1 MKTWGKSF
9 KQGGVLQQ
17 QIIVRAWEE
26 IPQARCVL
34 SFLPLKFL
42 LVFLSSSSSFS
53 FVSVWFWAPPSP
65 LSPAHNV
72 WSYCI
77 ANPGDFQ
84 LDCRATWVF
93 VNGVPAGMANARCC
107 DEHNASSSS
116 QSKRRF
122 NPPPPKKRS
131 PPWFGICV
139 RSLAVQE
146 SGIKLF
152 FNPNHVL
159 VFVCSNKYIPGWLV
173 GFCNAIF
180 FLGLVGNTA
189 WQKEMGN

>member
-1 MKTWGKSF
+1 VCAELSSP
-9 KQGGVLQQ
+9 
-17 QIIVRAWEE
+17 E
-26 IPQARCVL
+26 ILAT
-34 SFLPLKFL
+34 
-42 LVFLSSSSSFS
+42 VFLSSSFS

-65 LSPAHNV
+65 LPCAHNV

-77 ANPGDFQ
+77 ANAGDFQ

-107 DEHNASSSS
+107 DKHNASSSS

-122 NPPPPKKRS
+122 SPPSPKKRS

-146 SGIKLF
+146 VWHQVVIQSKSCSCSC
-152 FNPNHVL
+152 
-159 VFVCSNKYIPGWLV
+159 VFK
-173 GFCNAIF
+173 
-180 FLGLVGNTA
+180 
-189 WQKEMGN
+189 